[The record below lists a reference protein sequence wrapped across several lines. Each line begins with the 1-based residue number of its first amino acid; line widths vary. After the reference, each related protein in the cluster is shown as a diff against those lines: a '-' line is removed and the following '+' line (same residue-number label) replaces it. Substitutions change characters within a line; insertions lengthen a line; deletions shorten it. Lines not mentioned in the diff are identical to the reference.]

1 MLHGKRILLI
11 VAGGI
16 AAFKSLE
23 LIRRLRERG
32 ASVHC
37 VLTEAGAKFV
47 TPLSL
52 QALSED
58 RVYSD
63 MFSLTD
69 ESEMGHIQLSRDA
82 DLLVVAPATA
92 NILARMAGGLADD
105 LAATVLLATDKPVL
119 AAPAMNVRMWTHAAT
134 VANVETLKKR
144 GVTFIGPNDG
154 AMACNEHGPGRMS
167 EPEEIVAAIETMLTA
182 ERPLAGKRA
191 LVTSGPTREAIDPV
205 RYISNHSS
213 GKQGHAIAA
222 ALARLGADV
231 TLVSGPV
238 AVADPSGL
246 RTVHVEL
253 ADQMLAAC
261 LAAGA
266 VDVAVCAAAVADWKA
281 ARPANAKIKK
291 KAGAPPPPSSL
302 PPIPTSWRPCR
313 SPGRSVRRWSWAL
326 PPRPRTWSANAIDK
340 RNRKGC
346 DWIVANDVSPATG
359 TFGGERN
366 TVHLI
371 SEKGV
376 EDWPTLAKDDV
387 ALPSG
392 RTHRAS
398 SRPAAIGRSC
408 GVTEDDEG
416 RMNGVESV
424 EIEVMRL
431 PHGRDLALPDYATA
445 AAAGADLLAAIDG
458 DIELGPLDRRIVP
471 TGISLALPV
480 GFEAQVRPRSGLAA
494 KNGDHRGQR
503 TGHHRCRLSRRSGRD
518 PDQSQPGAV
527 QDHARHANCTTD
539 HCATRPGG
547 LARSRRTRRDGARR
561 RRLRIDGCRPVTDG
575 SVRRA

>member
-32 ASVHC
+32 AAVRC

-92 NILARMAGGLADD
+92 NLLARMAGGLADD

-119 AAPAMNVRMWTHAAT
+119 VAPAMNVRMWTHGAT
-134 VANVETLKKR
+134 AANVETLKRR
-144 GVTFIGPNDG
+144 GVTFVGPNDG

-167 EPEEIVAAIETMLTA
+167 EPAEIVAAIESMLAASQPAPEGLLT
-182 ERPLAGKRA
+182 GKKA

-222 ALARLGADV
+222 ALARLGAEV

-238 AVADPSGL
+238 AVADPPGV
-246 RTVHVEL
+246 RTVHIDS

-266 VDVAVCAAAVADWKA
+266 MDIAVCAAAVADWKVA
-281 ARPANAKIKK
+281 QPSGAKIKK
-291 KAGAPPPPSSL
+291 KPGAAPPAFELAPNPDILATLSK
-302 PPIPTSWRPCR
+302 PGPRRPVLVV
-313 SPGRSVRRWSWAL
+313 GFAAETENLV
-326 PPRPRTWSANAIDK
+326 ANAIDK
-340 RNRKGC
+340 RTRKGC

-366 TVHLI
+366 TVHLV
-371 SEKGV
+371 SATGV
-376 EDWPTLAKDDV
+376 EEWPTLAKDEV
-387 ALPSG
+387 AG
-392 RTHRAS
+392 R
-398 SRPAAIGRSC
+398 
-408 GVTEDDEG
+408 
-416 RMNGVESV
+416 
-424 EIEVMRL
+424 
-431 PHGRDLALPDYATA
+431 
-445 AAAGADLLAAIDG
+445 LAA
-458 DIELGPLDRRIVP
+458 RIAHH
-471 TGISLALPV
+471 LA
-480 GFEAQVRPRSGLAA
+480 GPRSAQAA
-494 KNGDHRGQR
+494 E
-503 TGHHRCRLSRRSGRD
+503 
-518 PDQSQPGAV
+518 
-527 QDHARHANCTTD
+527 
-539 HCATRPGG
+539 
-547 LARSRRTRRDGARR
+547 
-561 RRLRIDGCRPVTDG
+561 
-575 SVRRA
+575 

>member
-32 ASVHC
+32 AAVRC

-52 QALSED
+52 QALTED
-58 RVYSD
+58 KVYSD

-92 NILARMAGGLADD
+92 DILARMAAGLADD
-105 LAATVLLATDKPVL
+105 LAATVLLATDKRVL
-119 AAPAMNVRMWTHAAT
+119 VAPAMNVRMWTHPAT
-134 VANVETLKKR
+134 EANVETLKKR
-144 GVTFIGPNDG
+144 GIVFIGPNDG

-167 EPEEIVAAIETMLTA
+167 EPHEIADAIEGMLTGTQAAA

-222 ALARLGADV
+222 ALARLGAEV

-238 AVADPSGL
+238 SVADPVGVKVVKIDS
-246 RTVHVEL
+246 

-261 LAAGA
+261 LEAGR

-281 ARPANAKIKK
+281 ARPAAAKIKK
-291 KAGAPPPPSSL
+291 KAGAAPPALELTPNPDILATLS
-302 PPIPTSWRPCR
+302 RPGAKR
-313 SPGRSVRRWSWAL
+313 PAL
-326 PPRPRTWSANAIDK
+326 VVGFAAETENLVANAIDK
-340 RNRKGC
+340 RTRKGC

-371 SEKGV
+371 TAEGV
-376 EDWPTLAKDDV
+376 QDWPTLAKDEV
-387 ALPSG
+387 AL
-392 RTHRAS
+392 
-398 SRPAAIGRSC
+398 
-408 GVTEDDEG
+408 
-416 RMNGVESV
+416 
-424 EIEVMRL
+424 RL
-431 PHGRDLALPDYATA
+431 
-445 AAAGADLLAAIDG
+445 AGAIALQ
-458 DIELGPLDRRIVP
+458 LG
-471 TGISLALPV
+471 
-480 GFEAQVRPRSGLAA
+480 RPRSIKAA
-494 KNGDHRGQR
+494 E
-503 TGHHRCRLSRRSGRD
+503 
-518 PDQSQPGAV
+518 
-527 QDHARHANCTTD
+527 
-539 HCATRPGG
+539 
-547 LARSRRTRRDGARR
+547 
-561 RRLRIDGCRPVTDG
+561 
-575 SVRRA
+575 

>member
-1 MLHGKRILLI
+1 MLKGKRILLI

-32 ASVHC
+32 AAVRC

-58 RVYSD
+58 KVYSD

-92 NILARMAGGLADD
+92 NILARMAAGLADD
-105 LAATVLLATDKPVL
+105 LASTVLLATDKPALV
-119 AAPAMNVRMWTHAAT
+119 APAMNVRMWTHAAT

-154 AMACNEHGPGRMS
+154 AMACNEYGPGRMS
-167 EPEEIVAAIETMLTA
+167 EPEEIVVAIEGALTK

-222 ALARLGADV
+222 ALARLGAEV

-238 AVADPSGL
+238 AVGDPPGVTVVKIDSAD
-246 RTVHVEL
+246 E
-253 ADQMLAAC
+253 MLVAC
-261 LAAGA
+261 LKAGR

-281 ARPANAKIKK
+281 AKPAIAKIKK
-291 KAGAPPPPSSL
+291 TPGAAPPALELAPNPDILATLSK
-302 PPIPTSWRPCR
+302 PGPKRP
-313 SPGRSVRRWSWAL
+313 AL
-326 PPRPRTWSANAIDK
+326 VVGFAAETENLVANAIDK
-340 RNRKGC
+340 RKRKGC
-346 DWIVANDVSPATG
+346 DWIVANDVSTAAG

-371 SEKGV
+371 SADGV
-376 EDWPTLAKDDV
+376 EDWPTMAKDDV
-387 ALPSG
+387 ALRLAG
-392 RTHRAS
+392 RIALQLG
-398 SRPAAIGRSC
+398 RPRS
-408 GVTEDDEG
+408 
-416 RMNGVESV
+416 
-424 EIEVMRL
+424 
-431 PHGRDLALPDYATA
+431 A
-445 AAAGADLLAAIDG
+445 AAA
-458 DIELGPLDRRIVP
+458 E
-471 TGISLALPV
+471 
-480 GFEAQVRPRSGLAA
+480 
-494 KNGDHRGQR
+494 
-503 TGHHRCRLSRRSGRD
+503 
-518 PDQSQPGAV
+518 
-527 QDHARHANCTTD
+527 
-539 HCATRPGG
+539 
-547 LARSRRTRRDGARR
+547 
-561 RRLRIDGCRPVTDG
+561 
-575 SVRRA
+575 